1 MNSSESKLS
10 YFCQNKLDILILA
23 FERDSKLEQK
33 NEFNSPSEY
42 RKERMRL
49 YDQTLEHSPDMST
62 QKQDNFKQTRF
73 DLSSRPDV
81 DQELDRSQPEA
92 KSNSAYDI
100 LLTVINLS
108 WFWHML
114 Q

>member
-1 MNSSESKLS
+1 
-10 YFCQNKLDILILA
+10 
-23 FERDSKLEQK
+23 
-33 NEFNSPSEY
+33 
-42 RKERMRL
+42 MRL
-49 YDQTLEHSPDMST
+49 YDQNLEHSPDMST

-73 DLSSRPDV
+73 DLSNKSDE

-108 WFWHML
+108 WFWHIHSMM
-114 Q
+114 